1 MHKNIKFERDL
12 FPGEIFGTEVI
23 KGDRVRKITALAMT
37 AVDCVVIEADA
48 FLAAQDTAGGVNY
61 SRTN

>member
-1 MHKNIKFERDL
+1 M
-12 FPGEIFGTEVI
+12 I

-48 FLAAQDTAGGVNY
+48 FLAAQDTAGGM
-61 SRTN
+61 